1 MEPLVDTRVNRFFVV
16 IWIVGMLSC
25 RPAVLS
31 RLESTLLT
39 VELDVFSGQPN
50 PRWELTDDQA
60 SEFVTILRRLPTTQA
75 SQASQASPEGL
86 GYRGFVLRPGN
97 KSGESFDEIRVYRG
111 LAVTRHVGRA
121 DVFSDRERLLER
133 WLAGSARGH
142 VSDSVLSLIER
153 EIAEQ

>member
-1 MEPLVDTRVNRFFVV
+1 MEPLVDSRVNRFFVV

-31 RLESTLLT
+31 RLESTFVT

-60 SEFVTILRRLPTTQA
+60 SEFVTILGRLPTT
-75 SQASQASPEGL
+75 QASQASPEGL
-86 GYRGFVLRPGN
+86 GYRGFVLRPRN

-111 LAVTRHVGRA
+111 FAVTRHVGRA

-142 VSDSVLSLIER
+142 VPDSVLRLIER
-153 EIAEQ
+153 EIADK